1 VVSVLRRISKLAG
14 ALIALAAG
22 WMAFVWVAMRT
33 QSPRLLGVVRRF
45 NREVTNKLQRRTAGT
60 AGSTTALMRHRGRTS
75 GRVYETPIVPF
86 VHGDEVFV
94 ALPYGA
100 GTDWFRNALAA
111 GGAEL
116 LLGGETLVLDEPDV
130 IPVSSVGD
138 AFPPGERRT
147 HRIFGVEHCAR
158 FRVVDRSRPGNDL
171 AAT

>member
-1 VVSVLRRISKLAG
+1 VEGVLRRISKLAG
-14 ALIALAAG
+14 ALVALAVG
-22 WMAFVWVAMRT
+22 WMAFVLVAMRT

-45 NREVTNKLQRRTAGT
+45 NREVTNKLQRRTAGST
-60 AGSTTALMRHRGRTS
+60 GSTTALIRHRGRTS
-75 GRVYETPIVPF
+75 GRVYETPIGPF
-86 VHGDEVFV
+86 IHGDEVLV

-116 LLGGETLVLDEPDV
+116 LVGGETIVLSEPDV
-130 IPVSSVGD
+130 IPVASVGD

-158 FRVVDRSRPGNDL
+158 FRVVEPSRPVNDPG
-171 AAT
+171 AT